1 MKFAYLDSKSLTK
14 KLAKELAEDGMRAVI
29 EAYETAEFTTRTGN
43 LADSYGSA
51 VYLDGELIY
60 DSIFFFEPTATT
72 PRQWYGEAISGHQEM
87 IEYFRNFK
95 PRSKGLSL
103 ILIAAMPYTDV
114 LEKGYGAGPK
124 RTFSLKRKYKVISGA
139 NTIMRNIANK
149 YKSGKFGRRRGL
161 RTNISVNP
169 IK

>member
-29 EAYETAEFTTRTGN
+29 ETYETAEFTTRTGN

-103 ILIAAMPYTDV
+103 ILIAAMPYTDI
-114 LEKGYGAGPK
+114 LEGGKGFL
-124 RTFSLKRKYKVISGA
+124 RRKYRVISGA
-139 NTIMRNIANK
+139 NSIMQEIANK

-161 RTNISVNP
+161 RTNINVNP